1 MTAIHLNKS
10 MENSAD
16 KELRELK
23 QKLKEYENKLLAH
36 VAVEGESGVYHEV
49 YDMFKRVFNE
59 KDKTEKN
66 Q

>member
-1 MTAIHLNKS
+1 MTHLNKS
-10 MENSAD
+10 TTNSAD
-16 KELRELK
+16 KELKSLK
-23 QKLKEYENKLLAH
+23 KKLKEYENKLLAH
-36 VAVEGESGVYHEV
+36 VAVEDGDGVYHEI

>member
-16 KELRELK
+16 KELKKLKKKLK
-23 QKLKEYENKLLAH
+23 QYENKLLAH
-36 VAVEGESGVYHEV
+36 VALEDGSGVYHEI

-59 KDKTEKN
+59 KD
-66 Q
+66 

>member
-16 KELRELK
+16 KELKKLK
-23 QKLKEYENKLLAH
+23 LKLKEYENKLLAH
-36 VAVEGESGVYHEV
+36 VAFEDGNGVYHEI

-59 KDKTEKN
+59 KDEIKKG
-66 Q
+66 